1 MLKYKNMLKN
11 FDSKFWMVTG
21 FILFYSFYVF
31 YVNVTIEAYAELIA
45 ATVFFFA
52 LFSGFFIAR
61 QNDRFNDVDELISKE
76 SAIFSYLYRTA
87 GLIPELQDKIREIAM
102 IHYQKIKKSG
112 NWAYHSENPS
122 TTITDLTNTFA
133 ELDDEKYLE
142 KAEKPAMS
150 NAIEIIWDTIRDLQF
165 IRKRTIV
172 LKNQKL
178 LFFQWGLIYLL
189 GFLLIISFNFI
200 PNPETKIFIDLL
212 KILFGTTVF
221 MVIIL
226 LKQLNDLTLFG
237 REYTQKAANDV
248 FLVVEEKDK
257 KMKGILSEELRKKI
271 EKTKEKVERL

>member
-1 MLKYKNMLKN
+1 MLKN